1 MFEIMT
7 GTDVGI
13 AVIGAGI
20 GGLTLALALR
30 ERGITAE
37 VFERAPAL
45 TEVGAA
51 VALTANGSRILA
63 ELGLG
68 EQLAAT
74 ATVPDRLAFRHW
86 ADGRLLVAL
95 PVGQSYATRFGGPFW
110 GLHRARLQQVLSDA
124 WGPARLHLGC
134 GLRAIV
140 GGQEAAILELE
151 DGTSVRADVVVGADG
166 VASTARRWVGGDEPY
181 YTGTSGFRGLAPIE
195 ALRGL
200 PTPGDIQFWVG
211 PGAHLLHYPVGDRV
225 NFLAVLEGPPT
236 WESAYGT
243 AEAAPGELVAGF
255 AGWHPAV
262 LEMVRSVPQSVRWAL
277 RRLAPVRC
285 WSRDRVVLLGDAAH
299 AMLPHHGQGANQT
312 IEDAAV
318 LASCLAEAG
327 IARHRDAFL
336 RYQRLRRARTRQ
348 VQRVSSLA
356 SDLLHLPDGPAAR
369 ARDAELTHFA
379 ERFSWIHGYDADG
392 SAAP

>member
-1 MFEIMT
+1 MA
-7 GTDVGI
+7 GTDVGV

-20 GGLTLALALR
+20 GGLTFALALR

-37 VFERAPAL
+37 VFEHAPAL

-51 VALTANGSRILA
+51 VALAANGSRILTR
-63 ELGLG
+63 LGLG
-68 EQLAAT
+68 EQLAVA

-86 ADGRLLVAL
+86 SDGRLLVAL
-95 PVGQSYATRFGGPFW
+95 PVGQSYANRFGGQFW
-110 GLHRARLQQVLSDA
+110 GLHRARLQEVLRDA
-124 WGPARLHLGC
+124 WGPAGLHLGR
-134 GLRAIV
+134 GLRAIT
-140 GGQEAAILELE
+140 GGPGAATLELE
-151 DGTSVRADVVVGADG
+151 DGTAVRAEVVVGADG
-166 VASTARRWVGGDEPY
+166 LASTARRWVSGDEPY

-225 NFLAVLEGPPT
+225 NFLAVLDGPPT
-236 WESAYGT
+236 WDSTHGT

-262 LEMVRSVPQSVRWAL
+262 LEMLRSVPQSVRWAL
-277 RRLAPVRC
+277 HRLAPVRR
-285 WSRDRVVLLGDAAH
+285 WFRDRVVLLGDAAH

-318 LASCLAEAG
+318 LARCLAEAG
-327 IARHRDAFL
+327 PAGHRDAFV
-336 RYQRLRRARTRQ
+336 RYQRLRRAHTRQ

-356 SDLLHLPDGPAAR
+356 SGLLHLPDGPAAR
-369 ARDAELTHFA
+369 ARDAELAHFA
-379 ERFSWIHGYDADG
+379 ERFSWIHGHAVDG
-392 SAAP
+392 SAAS